1 MILRKNYPGIDLLT
15 ARSRL
20 LDDRL
25 LGAEELDI
33 AKRARA
39 AIALGRATQED
50 PHMEAEPLELE
61 RAWKL
66 QAFFSQPF
74 FVAEPYTKR
83 PGSYVSRADALR
95 GCREILD
102 GWHDDLPAKA
112 LYFAGS
118 IDEIRAAG
126 RQA

>member
-1 MILRKNYPGIDLLT
+1 VLT

-20 LDDRL
+20 LDDSL

-33 AKRARA
+33 ARRARA

-50 PHMEAEPLELE
+50 PHMEADSLELE
-61 RAWKL
+61 RARKL

-74 FVAEPYTKR
+74 FVAEPHTKR

-102 GWHDDLPAKA
+102 GWHDDLPAEA
-112 LYFAGS
+112 LYFTGS
-118 IDEIRAAG
+118 IEEIRAAG
-126 RQA
+126 RRA